1 MIEFGGIIYQ
11 LDLDALSEAIK
22 IKGQKPD
29 DVIIEKV
36 VKTYTDGNNNI
47 TGSEIL
53 ETFRERG
60 LDLDS
65 VKYETL
71 RMLIDVIMDDMD
83 DEPDDTLGTERAL
96 NKKPLSYR
104 IAFNTLKQYNILK
117 ELE

>member
-11 LDLDALSEAIK
+11 LDLDAFDDAIK
-22 IKGQKPD
+22 IKGEDPKD
-29 DVIIEKV
+29 IISEKV
-36 VKTYTDGNNNI
+36 LKTFSDENNKI
-47 TGSEIL
+47 TGSELL

-60 LDLDS
+60 VDIDTT
-65 VKYETL
+65 KYEIL

-104 IAFNTLKQYNILK
+104 IAFNTLKHYNILK
-117 ELE
+117 EI